1 MFPLKSTIPAYSR
14 RNSFVLCFCF
24 VALIL
29 FDPCC
34 PFLFRGSSFRDC
46 NFIPSTLV
54 ECNNTERWRRRR
66 HPIIS
71 RVNPPVHKT
80 LENVYTYRIVS
91 AAAATASVAEQQ
103 LWQRAVN
110 CEDIYIYRK
119 QFRLFGF
126 YACMHLSQC
135 KNIKAVTAL
144 ETPTDAQGQCYTFIY
159 VRRLHRRRTMADAC
173 VCIYSPPL
181 SLLSFS
187 QRTPLQM
194 VAT

>member
-1 MFPLKSTIPAYSR
+1 MFPFKSTIRIVADAIRLSCVFLLLLPWFFSILV
-14 RNSFVLCFCF
+14 VLFF
-24 VALIL
+24 FGGVPFGTATL
-29 FDPCC
+29 FLP
-34 PFLFRGSSFRDC
+34 
-46 NFIPSTLV
+46 LV

-91 AAAATASVAEQQ
+91 AAAATTASAAVYQQ
-103 LWQRAVN
+103 LWQRAVS
-110 CEDIYIYRK
+110 CEEIYIRR

-144 ETPTDAQGQCYTFIY
+144 ETPTDAQGQCYTFMY
-159 VRRLHRRRTMADAC
+159 VYVGYIGAEQWQTPVC
-173 VCIYSPPL
+173 VYTAHHFL
-181 SLLSFS
+181 FWAFLRALLY
-187 QRTPLQM
+187 RW
-194 VAT
+194 